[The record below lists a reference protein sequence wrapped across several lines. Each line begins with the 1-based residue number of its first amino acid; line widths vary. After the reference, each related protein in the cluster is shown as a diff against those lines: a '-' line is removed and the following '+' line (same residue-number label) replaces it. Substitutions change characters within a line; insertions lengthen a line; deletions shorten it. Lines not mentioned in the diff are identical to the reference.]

1 MGFIAVSIQNF
12 FPEKS
17 SPFSKLLD
25 SRGCGFGFGFG
36 SVEKRCRFTFLSF
49 LGFDG
54 STMVFPVTEIA
65 SVNFTGLDTE
75 LVTNTAGCLSRQYQ
89 VLLLI
94 TGTAAFI
101 LRRSLLREELGDLL
115 GFLYLLELVEEGC
128 FCE

>member
-49 LGFDG
+49 LGLGG
-54 STMVFPVTEIA
+54 STMGFPVTEI
-65 SVNFTGLDTE
+65 SCVNFTGLDTDP
-75 LVTNTAGCLSRQYQ
+75 VTNTAGCLSRQYQ

-94 TGTAAFI
+94 TGTGAFI
-101 LRRSLLREELGDLL
+101 LRSLLREELGDLL
-115 GFLYLLELVEEGC
+115 GFLHLLEPVEEGC